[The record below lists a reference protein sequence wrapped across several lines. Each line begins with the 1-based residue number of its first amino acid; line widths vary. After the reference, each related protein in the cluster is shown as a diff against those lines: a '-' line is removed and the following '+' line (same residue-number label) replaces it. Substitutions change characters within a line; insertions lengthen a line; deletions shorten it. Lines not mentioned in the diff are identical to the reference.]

1 MPYDNDYNA
10 RIAQELGRSNRR
22 FADYHAFD
30 NIVGRGGAM
39 GSGYGHFKLGNASKE
54 DGLDGMYNNKL
65 NLPKAYYGLEGGSGF
80 AEGSFRDTGEGSVS
94 GAGKGMKEYDKECE
108 GGNIFHDMWDG
119 LKAVPDSLRSL
130 PNALLNEAKKI
141 KSAVG
146 LGMVDPQRDM
156 TYEYL
161 QPSPLVKAKNTRVVG
176 GKKTK
181 AKKEEK
187 EVGEEDAK
195 EWVGSM
201 MGCGKMTKKRRTELQ
216 RIFKKQGKM
225 MGGAFWDSV
234 ADWGK
239 KQLKD
244 QGDNAYAKAGLE
256 AIKNI
261 GYGKMK
267 GGAFWDKLADWGK
280 KQLKEQGDNP
290 YAKAGLQG
298 IQDIGYGMSGG
309 TLLGNPDR
317 PKEIMGFGKMD
328 EEIKMAVAKKLKGKG
343 KLKTVE
349 SQMPSSSM
357 SGFGKSDGR
366 KKRAEIVKKV
376 MAEKGL
382 KMIDASKYVKQHG
395 LYKP

>member
-10 RIAQELGRSNRR
+10 RIAKELGRSNRR

-80 AEGSFRDTGEGSVS
+80 AEGSFRDTGEGSVL
-94 GAGKGMKEYDKECE
+94 GAGKGMKEYDKCCE
-108 GGNIFHDMWDG
+108 GGNIFHDIWDG
-119 LKAVPDSLRSL
+119 IKAVPDSLKSL
-130 PNALLNEAKKI
+130 PNALLNEAKKL

-146 LGMVDPQRDM
+146 LGMVQPIKDEA
-156 TYEYL
+156 YKL
-161 QPSPLVKAKNTRVVG
+161 QPDRRVPPKEARVIG
-176 GKKTK
+176 GKKAK

-187 EVGEEDAK
+187 EVGEDEAK

-244 QGDNAYAKAGLE
+244 QGDNPYAKAGLE

-317 PKEIMGFGKMD
+317 PKEVIGFGKMD

-382 KMIDASKYVKQHG
+382 KMIEASKYVKQHG